1 MAVFLCISHV
11 TASRVLTDIAIGTRG
26 HVYPGCYDSH
36 VIMISMKID
45 SSLRIQTL
53 DSFALRQFPV
63 HSLESACSV
72 RAMGTAKLVHQ
83 GCQSH
88 FALRQFPMQE
98 CHSSKSACAWGH
110 GNSKIC
116 TARLLITSTWKLIL
130 CKDTDIYLPVL
141 LYWVFFLCRRD
152 PTARVPPVSAMGTPG
167 LVHPG
172 LQLHPLCYPT
182 PAETG
187 RAGAL
192 FHCTLSTDPGREKA
206 AIQETPGQPEQP
218 QQAEKVGR
226 FKLKTHK
233 MFKEHRLFWQN
244 TTCITL
250 LSF

>member
-1 MAVFLCISHV
+1 MPVLHWGSFLC
-11 TASRVLTDIAIGTRG
+11 TAWRVLAQSG
-26 HVYPGCYDSH
+26 
-36 VIMISMKID
+36 
-45 SSLRIQTL
+45 Q
-53 DSFALRQFPV
+53 
-63 HSLESACSV
+63 
-72 RAMGTAKLVHQ
+72 MGTAELVHQ
-83 GCQSH
+83 GCQLH

-98 CHSSKSACAWGH
+98 CYSSKSACTWGH
-110 GNSKIC
+110 GNSNIC

-130 CKDTDIYLPVL
+130 RKDTDIYLSVL
-141 LYWVFFLCRRD
+141 LYWVFFLCRRV

-172 LQLHPLCYPT
+172 LQLHPLRHPT

-226 FKLKTHK
+226 FKFQPIKCSKNTVYFDKTQHALHYSL
-233 MFKEHRLFWQN
+233 FKADGV
-244 TTCITL
+244 TCITL